1 MGLLQPH
8 VGRRGR
14 DGQPRLKTIVVANLK
29 EARAAL
35 DAARASGEKVALA
48 TEPDAAIQY
57 GVLYFVQLAERLH
70 AEYPE
75 LKLRLAVDCGDRADL
90 AHAAMQLGL
99 RHLVFR
105 GDPMMAQKLADIAS
119 GLGVRLDLGATS
131 GSHEPDGLNKSPLS
145 G

>member
-35 DAARASGEKVALA
+35 DAARASGDKVRLTTA
-48 TEPDAAIQY
+48 PDAAIQY
-57 GVLYFVQLAERLH
+57 GVLHFAQLAERLR

-75 LKLRLAVDCGDRADL
+75 LKPRLAVDCGDRGDL

-99 RHLVFR
+99 KHLIFR
-105 GDPMMAQKLADIAS
+105 GDPVMAEKLADIAV
-119 GLGVRLDLGATS
+119 GLGVRFDNRT
-131 GSHEPDGLNKSPLS
+131 D
-145 G
+145 